1 MFWTVFWFIAKTVA
15 VMGISYAIAYATRSK
30 GSGGGGA
37 GEVTVPTCE
46 SGRPLPIIFG
56 TPPRLRNP
64 NVLWWGDLYVYDKER
79 HDVDVAYFYYV
90 GMHCGYCRSGIDGV
104 KQIWW
109 GDKVAWPTAED
120 ETDLAADGTAQA
132 EITSADALYL
142 YGTYKGGE
150 MGLRGTFDLEYGAA
164 TQTRNSYLEGELGS
178 DLPAF
183 RGLVAL
189 VTDER
194 VLMGCSPYLKTL
206 GVLVKANQK
215 LTDGSAQWYLAK
227 AAIATLEINPVHM
240 LRQILTDTDW
250 GEAID
255 TSRIGSSFETVADT
269 LYTEGLGLS
278 YAYYPEPDNLQD
290 FVDDILEHING
301 VLYEDHANGT
311 IEIAI
316 VRDDYDA
323 DTLAQY
329 DESDFTIVDF
339 VQPVWGEIPGRV
351 VLYWSDRYHPESTP
365 DPAVYDDIANQ
376 TKQGKIE
383 EVELRRPMICSASIA
398 NAVVAREGRS
408 LCTPAATVTLRA
420 KRTMAHLH
428 PADVIKIS
436 YDDPDLAITSMIL
449 RVVEIHYGKLGDD
462 YVTLDCVEDV
472 FATGQT
478 IYGDPPDT
486 QWTTPTT
493 TEPDSLSASASWEV
507 SSPSAS
513 VSSSPSSSTSA
524 SASSSPS
531 ASVSASAS
539 EGTPSASVS
548 GSPSS
553 SVSGSASSSPS
564 QSHSSSPSA
573 SPSSSPSS
581 SAS

>member
-1 MFWTVFWFIAKTVA
+1 MLCPLPIMGWFWVAFWFVAKTA
-15 VMGISYAIAYATRSK
+15 LVMGISYAIAYATRSK
-30 GSGGGGA
+30 GSGGGA
-37 GEVTVPTCE
+37 SSEVTVPTCE

-64 NVLWWGDLYVYDKER
+64 NCLWWGDLYIYDKER
-79 HDVDVAYFYYV
+79 HDVDVAYFYYL
-90 GMHCGYCRSGIDGV
+90 GMHCGYCRNGIDGI

-132 EITSADALYL
+132 EITSADAMYL

-150 MGLRGTFDLEYGAA
+150 MGLRGTFDIEYGTAA
-164 TQTRNSYLEGELGS
+164 QTRNSYLEGELGS
-178 DLPAF
+178 DIPAY
-183 RGLVAL
+183 RGMVGLV
-189 VTDER
+189 TNTR
-194 VLMGCSPYLKTL
+194 MLMGCTPYLKTL

-215 LTDGSAQWYLAK
+215 LTDGSDQWYLTK
-227 AAIATLEINPVHM
+227 AAIATLEINPVHII
-240 LRQILTDTDW
+240 RQCLTDTDW
-250 GEAID
+250 GEALAAA
-255 TSRIGSSFETVADT
+255 RIGDTFATVADT
-269 LYTEGLGLS
+269 LHTEGLGLS
-278 YAYYPEPDNLQD
+278 TAYYPEPDNLQQ
-290 FVDDILEHING
+290 FIDDVLEHIDG

-311 IEIAI
+311 IEIAL

-323 DTLAQY
+323 DTLPQY
-329 DESDFTIVDF
+329 DEGDFAIVDF
-339 VQPVWGEIPGRV
+339 TQPVYGEIPGRV
-351 VLYWSDRYHPESTP
+351 VLYWSDRYHPESTA

-376 TKQGKIE
+376 AKQSKIV
-383 EVELRRPMICSASIA
+383 EVELQRPFICSASIA
-398 NAVVAREGRS
+398 NAVVAREGRA

-428 PADVIKIS
+428 AASVFKIR

-472 FATGQT
+472 FAAGET

-486 QWTTPTT
+486 QWTPPTA

-513 VSSSPSSSTSA
+513 ISSSPSTSPSSSTSSSPSSSVSSSASGSPSASVSASVSTSPSSSPSSSTS
-524 SASSSPS
+524 
-531 ASVSASAS
+531 
-539 EGTPSASVS
+539 
-548 GSPSS
+548 
-553 SVSGSASSSPS
+553 
-564 QSHSSSPSA
+564 
-573 SPSSSPSS
+573 
-581 SAS
+581 